1 LSVGALRAIS
11 DRPYCLCSDYTIFI
25 YTFQGKKKKIGN
37 NIFIDKARIWCYN
50 VIQEGSGIMPHV
62 SLRVSEGEKIWME
75 GYAKLHGLNLS
86 DAIKAVFFEKL
97 EDEYD
102 LKTIREYES
111 KPDLKFYSLDDVKKE
126 LGLDGGL

>member
-1 LSVGALRAIS
+1 
-11 DRPYCLCSDYTIFI
+11 
-25 YTFQGKKKKIGN
+25 
-37 NIFIDKARIWCYN
+37 
-50 VIQEGSGIMPHV
+50 MPHV